1 MIFAISLLLAL
12 AGQTKKCYNR
22 RTLVTTAQKSLV
34 YRQVFA
40 VTKTFEP
47 IFKID
52 EEFNLKKIA
61 IVLLPA
67 LATLSLVLF
76 LFRDKLQVPT
86 TTSTRDPKALIPEVS
101 EAVKTPVNVVEF
113 KGSTNDDKAFV
124 RVPKNDAKKV
134 ETKHKPKQDYGIKS
148 PIDTFVETA
157 GIDTE
162 FQMMDSMFEEQLAV
176 LLQDPSINPAD
187 REALAEELTQVLKG
201 EVLLEQYKEGL
212 ATFSSEELSELRDVY
227 NDDVVK
233 QLKANQMAMFSDMN
247 SETFMASQ
255 SSYAKE
261 PEDRKKALA
270 NYAERTGVNKQI
282 DSMANMMSN
291 VPGLDGETLEFAQRN
306 DFTEAM
312 RQAAYDN
319 LATIT
324 KDMTT
329 EQVDHGATMMSKPS
343 ALREAKLREEISMK
357 VSQKAVATAE
367 ARTKSMTQ

>member
-1 MIFAISLLLAL
+1 
-12 AGQTKKCYNR
+12 
-22 RTLVTTAQKSLV
+22 
-34 YRQVFA
+34 VFA